1 MWGCE
6 IKIKKKICVW
16 FFTTSDKIN
25 FLGVKNLKI
34 LKAYGTVRVNG
45 KLNFGF

>member
-1 MWGCE
+1 M
-6 IKIKKKICVW
+6 KKKICVW